1 MPVARLPGLDEESFV
16 ESVEDKQEPTD
27 DKPSRHIKRRAN
39 VYDAV
44 AGMFSRLIELVF
56 SR

>member
-1 MPVARLPGLDEESFV
+1 MDEESFV